1 MLRRVRLLQVRQ
13 PEVLVANLH
22 VARPVEPSRRPEV
35 KLPENTREMLA
46 CSQWLIMAYVINN
59 KLRVYL
65 HRKSLLQEEK
75 LVQEEGTI
83 VEGEG
88 VDTPHIVYECEGVY
102 MRVYLV

>member
-1 MLRRVRLLQVRQ
+1 
-13 PEVLVANLH
+13 
-22 VARPVEPSRRPEV
+22 
-35 KLPENTREMLA
+35 
-46 CSQWLIMAYVINN
+46 MAYVINN

-65 HRKSLLQEEK
+65 HGKSSLQEEK

-88 VDTPHIVYECEGVY
+88 VDTPHIVYECEGVC